1 LIEAR
6 NAGTAV
12 LLVSFELDEVLALS
26 DRVLVLYR
34 GAIAGEFERAAF
46 DRARIGALMAGR
58 RERALGHARSSLP
71 CCSRSPPRD
80 GAGRRKPARRL
91 RGALRGALGGEHQL
105 SETLVQTTALLF
117 PSLAVAFAFRAGLFN
132 IGAEGQLIVGGL
144 CAGSI
149 GAALAAPG
157 WIAIPAILCAGAAGG
172 AFWGF
177 IAGALRARFGGNEV
191 IATLML
197 NIVAALLANYL
208 VVGSP
213 ARTGGDRRRDGG
225 APGRLVAAGVTARHA
240 LTIAL
245 LLALALAV
253 FLRYLFARTV
263 FGYGLRAAGDAPAAR
278 ARAGI
283 DLRRTALV
291 AMTLSGA
298 IAGLGGA
305 TLVAGVLHRF
315 NVALSPGYG
324 FIAIAVALVGAL
336 DPLRIVAGAF
346 AFGILQSGSLTMQ
359 ALAHVPKDVV
369 SFVEGLAIIGLSA
382 RRSLTGAR
390 DA

>member
-1 LIEAR
+1 MNAR
-6 NAGTAV
+6 SATIFAV
-12 LLVSFELDEVLALS
+12 ALLVIAAAAMALA
-26 DRVLVLYR
+26 
-34 GAIAGEFERAAF
+34 GANPLAGFAA
-46 DRARIGALMAGR
+46 L
-58 RERALGHARSSLP
+58 
-71 CCSRSPPRD
+71 
-80 GAGRRKPARRL
+80 
-91 RGALRGALGGEHQL
+91 LRGALGGEHQL

-117 PSLAVAFAFRAGLFN
+117 PALAVAFAFRAGLFN

-144 CAGSI
+144 CAGLI

-157 WIAIPAILCAGAAGG
+157 WIAIPAILCAGTAGG

-208 VVGSP
+208 VSGPLHAPAATGAETAVLPAGSWLP
-213 ARTGGDRRRDGG
+213 VLL
-225 APGRLVAAGVTARHA
+225 PGTR

-263 FGYGLRAAGDAPAAR
+263 FGYGLRAAGDAPAAA

-336 DPLRIVAGAF
+336 DPLRIVAAAF

-359 ALAHVPKDVV
+359 VLAHVPKDVV

-382 RRSLTGAR
+382 QRLTGTR